1 MDGCTL
7 AAVIPSAEQLKTALS
22 VLGSIV
28 IAASLITSLT
38 PTPAPGSR
46 LARAYRAIELAAL
59 VFGRAKE
66 TGRLPALPQLDKSL
80 NDAIALV
87 KRPPP

>member
-28 IAASLITSLT
+28 IAASLVISLT
-38 PTPAPGSR
+38 PTPAPGTA
-46 LARAYRAIELAAL
+46 LARIYRAIEIAAL
-59 VFGRAKE
+59 VFGRAKQ
-66 TGRLPALPQLDKSL
+66 TGELPALPQLDGSL
-80 NDAIALV
+80 DAAIALV